1 MSQWLLDEASY
12 SGLRRCVG
20 ARVNLFRAMHSHD
33 VFVDEELSVVALR
46 DGDYALAARVVF
58 DVVFDYFYVSACHW
72 YRSDLSR
79 LPDQDVPEG
88 VRHDLLQRFFAFLG

>member
-20 ARVNLFRAMHSHD
+20 ARVNLHSHD